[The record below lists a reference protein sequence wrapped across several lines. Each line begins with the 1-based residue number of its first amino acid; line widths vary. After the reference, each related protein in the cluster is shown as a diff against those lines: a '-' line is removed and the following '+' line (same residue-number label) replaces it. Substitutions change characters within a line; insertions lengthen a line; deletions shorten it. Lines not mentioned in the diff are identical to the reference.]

1 MFWPKNSP
9 NFHVSLYQPLPVYIL
24 TIMSLEEQ
32 FAKLLKLLYFDKA
45 LIINPFSVAS
55 FTSDVISLC

>member
-1 MFWPKNSP
+1 MFWPQNSL

-24 TIMSLEEQ
+24 TVISLEAQ
-32 FAKLLKLLYFDKA
+32 FAKLLKFLYFDKA

-55 FTSDVISLC
+55 VTSDVISLC